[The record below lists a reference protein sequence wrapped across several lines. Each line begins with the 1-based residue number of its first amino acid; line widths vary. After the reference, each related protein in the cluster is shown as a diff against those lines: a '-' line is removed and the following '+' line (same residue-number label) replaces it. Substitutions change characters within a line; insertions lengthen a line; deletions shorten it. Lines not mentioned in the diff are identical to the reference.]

1 MAMTQTGKTVTQFV
15 TQIGTEKAPN
25 RQRFDEN
32 RLKMMEV
39 VGSPRLHHFPVWVLH
54 SQALCFELSCSKMEV
69 CGQFQFLGR
78 RHSPEDFHLFGMHVA
93 R

>member
-39 VGSPRLHHFPVWVLH
+39 VGSPRLHQASFAARTKPVP
-54 SQALCFELSCSKMEV
+54 A
-69 CGQFQFLGR
+69 
-78 RHSPEDFHLFGMHVA
+78 
-93 R
+93 